1 MDPYI
6 EKSKDTC
13 KKIMSDILKLPSAEA
28 RTIKFGFFG
37 YRDHPPEEK
46 SYVVIGKP
54 LTDEPQ
60 IQEFLK
66 TVTAAGGG
74 DGPEAV
80 MDGLFESIHNA
91 GWRDKSLRYIF
102 HIADA
107 PPHGK
112 RYTGGSKDGFPS
124 GCPCGNEIDELA
136 AAMKEKKI
144 RYKLLK
150 IGTYPN
156 IMASEF
162 KKVIKDYEESDLD
175 SAH

>member
-1 MDPYI
+1 
-6 EKSKDTC
+6 
-13 KKIMSDILKLPSAEA
+13 
-28 RTIKFGFFG
+28 
-37 YRDHPPEEK
+37 
-46 SYVVIGKP
+46 
-54 LTDEPQ
+54 
-60 IQEFLK
+60 
-66 TVTAAGGG
+66 
-74 DGPEAV
+74 
-80 MDGLFESIHNA
+80 MDGLYDSIHKA

-112 RYTGGSKDGFPS
+112 RYTGGSGDGFPD
-124 GCPCGNEIDELA
+124 GCPCGTDIEELA

-156 IMASEF
+156 TMASEF
-162 KKVIKDYEESDLD
+162 KKVIEGYEESELD